1 MYKVYE
7 GYEMANG
14 LLELDEDHPQNYMV
28 TQTELLAMLTEDT
41 EDEIRQ
47 WVLSRPDIDEV
58 LQGHPSDLPIKRIS

>member
-1 MYKVYE
+1 
-7 GYEMANG
+7 MANG

-58 LQGHPSDLPIKRIS
+58 LHGHPSDLPIKRIL